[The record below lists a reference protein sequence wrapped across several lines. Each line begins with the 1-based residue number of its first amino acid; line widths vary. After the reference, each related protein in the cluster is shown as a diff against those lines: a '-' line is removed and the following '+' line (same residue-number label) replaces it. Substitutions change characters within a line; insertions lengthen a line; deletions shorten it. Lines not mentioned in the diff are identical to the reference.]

1 MKISRLYYAHSKRD
15 YGSNREYRDLLYL
28 KNRFTKAKVVCP
40 HNDLGE
46 LGSLKSYLDFVDTCS
61 IVIVREYESFI
72 GKGVFHEVAR
82 ALSNQIQIW
91 AIDEK
96 IRGKFILTEV
106 AGLHHVS
113 PGDMAVKYGKLIYY
127 KQIKNKNYGT

>member
-1 MKISRLYYAHSKRD
+1 MGKNRLYYAHSKRD

-28 KNRFTKAKVVCP
+28 KGRFTKAEVICP
-40 HNDLGE
+40 NNDLGE
-46 LGSLKSYLDFVDTCS
+46 LGSMKPYLDFVDTCLT
-61 IVIVREYESFI
+61 VIVREYGGFI

-96 IRGKFILTEV
+96 ERGKFILTEV
-106 AGLHHVS
+106 AGLHRVS
-113 PGDMAVKYGKLIYY
+113 PGNVYVKYGKLIYY
-127 KQIKNKNYGT
+127 EQIKNKNYEN